1 MNGGKQKLLALIR
14 ESLFVSLFRACAEST
29 ASENASSLAAMQ
41 RAEKNI
47 DELLENL
54 NRMFH
59 HLRQSGIDAELF
71 GVVSG
76 FEALTGSKQ

>member
-1 MNGGKQKLLALIR
+1 MAGSRSCWRWFEN
-14 ESLFVSLFRACAEST
+14 LFSSRFSGHAPNPRQVK
-29 ASENASSLAAMQ
+29 NASSLAAMQ

-76 FEALTGSKQ
+76 YEALTGSKQ